1 MSLKRSLY
9 LDQIKAVVVAL
20 VIAIH
25 APMAFSVG
33 WFGVQI
39 PVEQSV
45 GPLFKDFCL
54 VLTCDQ
60 FLHYANDVFDFRLF
74 CTSLSAQ
81 ERGCEVPERPSHTA
95 GYSILGWL
103 AIN

>member
-39 PVEQSV
+39 SVEQSV
-45 GPLFKDFCL
+45 GPLFKGF
-54 VLTCDQ
+54 
-60 FLHYANDVFDFRLF
+60 FAWY
-74 CTSLSAQ
+74 SLASI
-81 ERGCEVPERPSHTA
+81 PS
-95 GYSILGWL
+95 LCQ
-103 AIN
+103 